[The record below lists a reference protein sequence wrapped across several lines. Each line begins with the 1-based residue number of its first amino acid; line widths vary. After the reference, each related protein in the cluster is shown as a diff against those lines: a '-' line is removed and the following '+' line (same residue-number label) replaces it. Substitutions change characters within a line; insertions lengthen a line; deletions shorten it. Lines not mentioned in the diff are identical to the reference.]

1 MNKERQAI
9 FNLFLAG
16 LLIVCAIVISVVQ
29 KDTTTQLQQ
38 ISAEVTSTQG
48 EIQQLTDT
56 NGNIWEVEDED
67 LAMYGRYIVTLDNQ
81 CTSDIT
87 DDTIVKIEQRTSATL
102 ICKNVKRKTQFHS

>member
-16 LLIVCAIVISVVQ
+16 LLIVFAIVISVIQ
-29 KDTTTQLQQ
+29 KDTTAQLYQ

-48 EIQQLTDT
+48 EVQQLTDT

-67 LAMYGRYIVTLDNQ
+67 LAMYGRYIITLDNQ
-81 CTSDIT
+81 GTSDKT
-87 DDTIVKIEQRTSATL
+87 DDTIVKIE
-102 ICKNVKRKTQFHS
+102 

>member
-16 LLIVCAIVISVVQ
+16 LLIVFAIVISVIQ
-29 KDTTTQLQQ
+29 KDTTTQLYQ

-48 EIQQLTDT
+48 EVQQLTDT

-81 CTSDIT
+81 GTSDKT
-87 DDTIVKIEQRTSATL
+87 DDTIVKIE
-102 ICKNVKRKTQFHS
+102 

>member
-16 LLIVCAIVISVVQ
+16 LLIVFAIVISVVQ
-29 KDTTTQLQQ
+29 KDTTTQLYQ

-48 EIQQLTDT
+48 EVQQLTDA

-67 LAMYGRYIVTLDNQ
+67 LAMYGRYIIILDNQ
-81 CTSDIT
+81 GTSDKT
-87 DDTIVKIEQRTSATL
+87 DDTIVKIE
-102 ICKNVKRKTQFHS
+102 

>member
-16 LLIVCAIVISVVQ
+16 LLIVFAIVISVVQ
-29 KDTTTQLQQ
+29 KDTTTQLYQ

-48 EIQQLTDT
+48 EVQQLTDT

-67 LAMYGRYIVTLDNQ
+67 LAMYGRYIITLDNQ
-81 CTSDIT
+81 GTSDKT
-87 DDTIVKIEQRTSATL
+87 DDTIVKIE
-102 ICKNVKRKTQFHS
+102 

>member
-16 LLIVCAIVISVVQ
+16 LLIVFAVVISVVQ
-29 KDTTTQLQQ
+29 KDTTTQLYQ

-48 EIQQLTDT
+48 EVQQLTDT
-56 NGNIWEVEDED
+56 NGNIWEVEDEN

-81 CTSDIT
+81 GTSDKT
-87 DDTIVKIEQRTSATL
+87 DDTIVKIE
-102 ICKNVKRKTQFHS
+102 